1 MRAFIHYLTASVI
14 CTALFCPAQAQS
26 AKDAAKAGGKSAGGS
41 EVRYFASLGDILGDV
56 AVDAFLKETRQNGKI
71 VSSVLDVCY
80 PMSGTSERKDRFVI
94 DLKVDGDKLSG
105 AGQSLEAKTPVTV
118 NLKRKPEKK
127 ATTFEGKIVI
137 GNNTSLV
144 SSSDNTDTDEKEFS
158 QMQVV
163 DDDLVEA
170 PKDFTQVS
178 PQSIATRV
186 SRDQFIE
193 LIKVLRSENV
203 QIALDSIATDC
214 NALRSGQQTLRL
226 IVDPSRASELVAKLK
241 TLPGVTAA
249 GWTTGT
255 YDMERAVR
263 FSGAGWIVNGKPDRE
278 KIAGFLSSTSA
289 KVFGAKPASSKWN
302 DTTGELTFA
311 LQRPSA
317 LAPELNLTETLE
329 VVALISA
336 EKPGTDDRLVVW
348 LGIPSSKTTD
358 NGGNPR
364 LQFDE
369 SSGGDEEGTIN
380 DDDGLIKSLATELK
394 GQRWDTDKAAWQ

>member
-1 MRAFIHYLTASVI
+1 MRAFIHYSTSFVI
-14 CTALFCPAQAQS
+14 CAALFCPAQAQS
-26 AKDAAKAGGKSAGGS
+26 TKDAVKAGGKSAGGN

-56 AVDAFLKETRQNGKI
+56 AVDAFLKETRQNGKVI
-71 VSSVLDVCY
+71 SSVLDVCY
-80 PMSGTSERKDRFVI
+80 PMSAASERKDRFVI

-105 AGQSLEAKTPVTV
+105 SGQSLEAKTPVTV
-118 NLKRKPEKK
+118 NLTRKPEKK
-127 ATTFEGKIVI
+127 STTFEGKIVI
-137 GNNTSLV
+137 GTNTSLV
-144 SSSDNTDTDEKEFS
+144 SSSDNTDTDEKEFL

-163 DDDLVEA
+163 EDDLVEA

-178 PQSIATRV
+178 PQSIAMRV
-186 SRDQFIE
+186 SRDKFVE
-193 LIKVLRSENV
+193 LIKILRSENV

-214 NALRSGQQTLRL
+214 NALRSGQQSLRL
-226 IVDPSRASELVAKLK
+226 IVDPSRASALIAKLK
-241 TLPGVTAA
+241 ASPGVTAA

-263 FSGAGWIVNGKPDRE
+263 FSGSGWVANGKPDRE
-278 KIAGFLSSTSA
+278 KFAGLLSSTSA
-289 KVFGAKPASSKWN
+289 KVFGAKPVSSKWN

-329 VVALISA
+329 IVALISA
-336 EKPGTDDRLVVW
+336 EKPGADDRLVVW

-358 NGGNPR
+358 DGGSPR

-369 SSGGDEEGTIN
+369 TSGGDEEGTFN
-380 DDDGLIKSLATELK
+380 DDDGLIKSLASELK
-394 GQRWDTDKAAWQ
+394 GQRWDTDKGAWK